1 MEDGR
6 LAVGEWLAQNGIP
19 ADAVLDVGQ
28 TPNALMG
35 QVVREADVALF
46 ANRGEGGTNL
56 VATQGC
62 IPLTRQRA
70 VRPPTRFYRAVDG
83 WGESDIE
90 EMVAAL
96 EAVYT
101 DRTAAL
107 RIAQRGADA
116 LAQLSWAQQVES
128 LVRTLTPL
136 L

>member
-1 MEDGR
+1 MECMAAGVPTIVSDNTGHR
-6 LAVGEWLAQNGIP
+6 
-19 ADAVLDVGQ
+19 D
-28 TPNALMG
+28 
-35 QVVREADVALF
+35 
-46 ANRGEGGTNL
+46 L

-96 EAVYT
+96 ESVYT

-116 LAQLSWAQQVES
+116 LAQLSWAHQVES